1 VTASGTSYSLSPVA
15 SIASAGIKPAAL
27 AADST
32 GSVVLLVNSG
42 GSPDLD
48 VYSSDATTLG
58 KLDSVLAFST
68 GTDPVGA
75 RAIAAVP

>member
-1 VTASGTSYSLSPVA
+1 MSASVGVTP
-15 SIASAGIKPAAL
+15 AGMAE
-27 AADST
+27 DST

-48 VYSSDATTLG
+48 VYTFDATTLG
-58 KLDSVLAFST
+58 NLDYAFSFAT

-75 RAIAAVP
+75 RAIAAAP